1 MKGCMSPPV
10 PVVLTMTS
18 GFGARE
24 TPFNASDK
32 RTPKSLEGIWFLCP
46 EPLIYTLTTIIFIA
60 TSA

>member
-1 MKGCMSPPV
+1 MSPPV

-46 EPLIYTLTTIIFIA
+46 EPL
-60 TSA
+60 